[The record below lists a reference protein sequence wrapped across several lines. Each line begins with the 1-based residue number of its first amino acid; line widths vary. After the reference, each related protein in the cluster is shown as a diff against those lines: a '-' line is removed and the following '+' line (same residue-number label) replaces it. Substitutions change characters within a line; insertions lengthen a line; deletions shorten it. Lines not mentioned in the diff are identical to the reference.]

1 MCGFTGYLLTDRLET
16 NQKIVQTMTALQQ
29 HRGPDDSGAAAIH
42 FGGAYIQPFDFTDEM
57 HMEVP
62 AELMFGFNRLSILD
76 LSANGHQPMLS
87 HDGKVALMMNGEI
100 YNAFEYTHRLQQ
112 LGYRFRGTSD
122 TEVAL
127 YLYCEYGIEGMLS
140 RLNGMFAFAIA
151 DVNQQKLFLVRDRFG
166 IKPLYVLQQPG
177 RLAFA
182 SEMKSFRALPDFRF
196 EPDDTYLD
204 EFLLFRNIINRT
216 LFKNIEN
223 IPPGEYWEITPG
235 GKITRKAYYQV
246 AEEQGAMLPDEDAFL
261 ALDTTM
267 EQCIRRQMIS
277 DVKLGCQL
285 SGGVDSSLVAHYAS
299 RFVEKGALETISI
312 TFEDP
317 RFSEAP
323 YINQVAAKLDLRS
336 HQYMMC
342 GDYFFDI
349 MDKVTWHFEQPLNHP
364 STTGIYLL
372 SQKAKEHVT
381 VLLSGEG
388 ADEALAGYPRFADTI
403 RHPYLSRTFLS
414 RLKHNSKC
422 LPDFLRYYAD
432 PDARMVMSSA
442 FGGIYNAALL
452 KPDFVMEKALAHRL
466 SVLKNIQDP
475 DKINRHR
482 KYELLTYLPDLLMR
496 QDKMSMAH
504 SIENRVPFLDNEL
517 ISLAFRLPSQ
527 LLVQPHN
534 SKQHGKKILKDI
546 CATVFD
552 TDFAFRRKEGFCIP
566 LKLFM
571 KSRAFKERWE
581 SEWLPGIRN
590 RGIFNPTYL
599 QKIYANLPAATPM
612 DLEALWLMV
621 GFELWAKKYLN

>member
-1 MCGFTGYLLTDRLET
+1 MCGFAGYLLTNTVET
-16 NQKIVQTMTALQQ
+16 NKQTIQSMTVLQR
-29 HRGPDDSGAAAIH
+29 HRGPDDTGAAAVH
-42 FGGAYIQPFDFTDEM
+42 FGRAHIQLFDFNGELN
-57 HMEVP
+57 MEIP

-87 HDGKVALMMNGEI
+87 PDGKVALMMNGEI

-151 DVNQQKLFLVRDRFG
+151 DVSLQKLFLVRDRFG

-182 SEMKSFRALPDFRF
+182 SEMKSFRALPNFHF

-223 IPPGEYWEITPG
+223 IPPGEYWEITPA
-235 GKITRKAYYQV
+235 GKITRKAYYRVSQ
-246 AEEQGAMLPDEDAFL
+246 EQGVMLPDEDAFM
-261 ALDTTM
+261 ALDTTLS
-267 EQCIRRQMIS
+267 QCVRRQMIS

-285 SGGVDSSLVAHYAS
+285 SGGVDSSLVAAYAS
-299 RFVEKGALETISI
+299 RFVPKGALETISI
-312 TFEDP
+312 IFDDP
-317 RFSEAP
+317 HFSEAP
-323 YINQVAAKLDLRS
+323 YINQAAEKLGLRS
-336 HQYMMC
+336 HQYTMH
-342 GDYFFDI
+342 GDYFFDMI
-349 MDKVTWHFEQPLNHP
+349 DKVTWHFEQPLNHP

-388 ADEALAGYPRFADTI
+388 SDEALAGYPRFVDTI
-403 RHPYLSRTFLS
+403 RNPYLSRTFLS
-414 RLKHNSKC
+414 RLKHNRRC
-422 LPDFLRYYAD
+422 LPDFLRYYTD

-442 FGGIYNAALL
+442 FGGMYNAVLL
-452 KPDFVMEKALAHRL
+452 KPDFIMENALAHRL

-517 ISLAFRLPSQ
+517 VTLAFRLPSQ
-527 LLVQPHN
+527 LLVGSHN
-534 SKQHGKKILKDI
+534 GKPQGKKLLKDI

-552 TDFAFRRKEGFCIP
+552 TTFAFRRKEGFGIP

-581 SEWLPGIRN
+581 SEWLPGIRK

-599 QKIYANLPAATPM
+599 QQIYANLPAATPM
-612 DLEALWLMV
+612 DLESLWLMV
-621 GFELWAKKYLN
+621 GFELWAKQYLD